1 MAVDSSLIF
10 AERGIVRITF
20 EGKVRFGL
28 MNGGRIRLYE
38 GSPFSG
44 GQLGKQYA
52 ALKDARLL
60 APCRPSKIVCV
71 GRNYAAHAKELGN
84 AVPDETPIIFLKPPT
99 TVIGPGDT
107 IRRPKGATR
116 VDHEAE
122 LGVVMAKKCHNVE
135 PEKALDYV
143 LGYTCVNDVTER
155 DLQKA
160 DVQWTRGKGF
170 DTFCPMGPC
179 IALDL
184 EPQDLYVRCLLDGHL
199 KQDGHTSD
207 QIFPVAFLVSFIS
220 KIMTLNPGDVIA
232 TGTPEGV
239 GPMQA
244 GQEVVIEVE
253 NVGRLINPVEDRR

>member
-1 MAVDSSLIF
+1 MAVDSGAIF
-10 AERGIVRITF
+10 AEKAIVRIAHGGT
-20 EGKVRFGL
+20 VRFGL

-71 GRNYAAHAKELGN
+71 GRNYAAHARELGN
-84 AVPDETPIIFLKPPT
+84 EVPDETPIIFLKPPT
-99 TVIGPGDT
+99 TVIAPGET
-107 IRRPKGATR
+107 IRRPPGATR

-122 LGVVMAKKCHNVE
+122 LGVVMARRCRKVE
-135 PEKALDYV
+135 PEEALAYV

-160 DVQWTRGKGF
+160 DVQWTRAKSF
-170 DTFCPMGPC
+170 DTFCPLGPC
-179 IALDL
+179 IALNL

-207 QIFPVAFLVSFIS
+207 QIFPVARLISFIS
-220 KIMTLNPGDVIA
+220 KVMTLNPGDVIA

-239 GPMQA
+239 GPMKA

-253 NVGRLINPVEDRR
+253 NLGRLINTVEDGK